1 MAEAALG
8 TVLAWLE
15 AEASEKARDDLL
27 RYGIPN
33 DRAFGVP
40 MGRLLAFAKGK
51 AKDPALAT
59 ALWADGRYEARTL
72 ALLLDDPRKLR
83 AERMDAMVAD
93 FDNWAICDTA
103 CFRLFA
109 RAPNTWPAVPRWA
122 ASEQLYT
129 RRAAFA
135 LVWALTRHDKQAG
148 DAPFLDALA
157 LAETHAADPRPQ
169 VTKAISMAVWAIG
182 KRNTALHGAA
192 LAWAERLPQTRLAR
206 EVKKDLTRASRH
218 DATTNDHQGGDNA

>member
-33 DRAFGVP
+33 ERAFGIP
-40 MGRLLAFAKGK
+40 MGRLLAYAKK
-51 AKDPALAT
+51 RSEDPALAA
-59 ALWADGRYEARTL
+59 ALWADGRYETRTL

-157 LAETHAADPRPQ
+157 LAETHAADPRPH
-169 VTKAISMAVWAIG
+169 VTKAISMAVRAIG